1 MAAAMLSGCGGGGA
15 GGGGSGSDGAG
26 AATCSLSGGSRSAF
40 CGTITGLP
48 SGQSVSVGVQTSD
61 AGSNDATVSAD
72 GSFVINLSDPLTI
85 ASTWFVYVGQEPQT
99 TTCTVTNGGQQIVD
113 NGVKTTSVGGI
124 VVTCAPAVYYTVGG
138 TLTGLAAG
146 TQVTLQDYANP
157 PGDITDHVT
166 LTANG
171 KFTFPTSLRGGVDGY
186 IVSVSSQPTG
196 LTCTVSNGSGMPI
209 TADVLNVSVT
219 CAPAPYYTVGGTLTG
234 LGSGGK
240 ITLENHDAVSGTTD
254 QLTLTANGSFVF
266 PTSIRGGV
274 GGYDVTVVSQP
285 SGQACTVGNGSAV
298 PITADVT
305 NVSVTCAD
313 DIGGTLTGLESGGQI
328 TLLDNGGDPLVL
340 KANGAFTFASMV
352 ASGNAYEVTV
362 GAHPIGQEC
371 SVTDGGGSA
380 LGPVAGVQV
389 ACVTVERVLHTF
401 TGTDGADPEAGLVMD
416 ASGNLYGTTAGGGS
430 VGDGAVFKLL
440 PDGSGGYNESVL
452 YSFAGSA
459 DGAVPQDGVVLDSSG
474 NLYGTTSGGGNG
486 SLSTVFEL
494 APNGSGGYT
503 ESVLHLFSGTPDG
516 ANPRAGL
523 VMDGS
528 GDLYGTT
535 SIGGNMGG
543 GTVFEL
549 TPNGSGG
556 YTESIL
562 QSFDSSSDGADPE
575 GGLILDS
582 SGNLYGTTVS
592 GGSAGDGTVFE
603 LSPNGSGGYTEAIVY
618 NFVGGADGAHPSG
631 ALIMDGSGDLYGKA
645 SGGTSDKCVGGCGV
659 VFKLTPQQGGGYTE
673 SVLHDFA
680 GGSDG
685 AGPNGGLLID
695 SAGNLYGTTSIGG
708 DGSSSAGDGT
718 VFELSPNGSGGYT
731 ESILYGF
738 TGGSDGSFPDSG
750 LIMDSAGNLYGTTE
764 AASGGDGTV
773 FEVSPH

>member
-1 MAAAMLSGCGGGGA
+1 MVAAMLSGCGGGG
-15 GGGGSGSDGAG
+15 GGGGSSGSDGAG

-48 SGQSVSVGVQTSD
+48 SGQSVSIGVQTSD
-61 AGSNDATVSAD
+61 AGSNDVTVSAD

-85 ASTWFVYVGQEPQT
+85 VSTWFVYVGQEPQN

-138 TLTGLAAG
+138 TLTGLTGG

-157 PGDITDHVT
+157 PGDITDDLT

-171 KFTFPTSLRGGVDGY
+171 KFTFATSLRGGVDGY
-186 IVSVSSQPTG
+186 SVSVSAQPTG

-209 TADVLNVSVT
+209 TADVLNVAVT
-219 CAPAPYYTVGGTLTG
+219 CAPAPYYTVGGTLAG

-254 QLTLTANGSFVF
+254 QLTLTANGPFVF

-305 NVSVTCAD
+305 NVSITCAD

-340 KANGAFTFASMV
+340 TANGAFTFASMV
-352 ASGNAYEVTV
+352 ASGGAYLVTV

-380 LGPVAGVQV
+380 SGPVAGVQV

-401 TGTDGADPEAGLVMD
+401 TGTDGAEPEAGLIMD
-416 ASGNLYGTTAGGGS
+416 ASGNLYGTTAGGT
-430 VGDGAVFKLL
+430 GAVFKLS
-440 PDGSGGYNESVL
+440 PNGSGGYGESVL
-452 YSFAGSA
+452 YSFAGGS
-459 DGAVPQDGVVLDSSG
+459 DGQVPQDDVILDSSG
-474 NLYGTTSGGGNG
+474 NLYGTTSGGSNG
-486 SLSTVFEL
+486 SWSTVFEL
-494 APNGSGGYT
+494 SPNGSGGYT
-503 ESVLHLFSGTPDG
+503 ESVLHLFSGAPDG
-516 ANPRAGL
+516 ENPRAGL

-535 SIGGNMGG
+535 PIGGNIGG

-562 QSFDSSSDGADPE
+562 HSFSSGSSDGVGPQ

-582 SGNLYGTTVS
+582 SGNLYGTTLG

-603 LSPNGSGGYTEAIVY
+603 LAPNGSGGYTETILY
-618 NFVGGADGAHPSG
+618 NFVGGADGASPSG
-631 ALIMDGSGDLYGKA
+631 ALIMDGAGDLYGEA
-645 SGGTSDKCVGGCGV
+645 GGGTSDICLAGCGV

-685 AGPNGGLLID
+685 AAPNGGGLVID
-695 SAGNLYGTTSIGG
+695 SAGNLYGTTLIGG
-708 DGSSSAGDGT
+708 NGSSSSGGDGT

-738 TGGSDGSFPDSG
+738 TGGSDGSSPDAG
-750 LIMDSAGNLYGTTE
+750 LIMDSAGNLYGTTLGG
-764 AASGGDGTV
+764 SDGDGNV
-773 FEVSPH
+773 FEVSPP